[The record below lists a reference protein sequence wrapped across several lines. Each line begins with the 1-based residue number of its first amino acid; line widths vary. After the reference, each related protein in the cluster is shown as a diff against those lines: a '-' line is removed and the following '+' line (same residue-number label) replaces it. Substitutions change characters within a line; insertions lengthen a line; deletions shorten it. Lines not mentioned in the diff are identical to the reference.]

1 MSFKTDEWQQQPADD
16 VTRPLPFALGPE
28 KSILSTMLQD
38 PQEWIPAA
46 LDAGITPEHFYL
58 PSHSTLFEFLASE
71 FQAGEEIELVI
82 SIQKLLDTGKLDR
95 CGGPGALADLFTY
108 APSAATFTHHLEHVR
123 DKFVLR
129 QLIQMGNTIIA
140 AAYDSPGESQ
150 ETLAEADRMLT
161 AISAGASV
169 GTPIPTNREVL
180 KECFERF
187 ERRTKGTESTMGI
200 SLMPLLD
207 RHLYGGH
214 PGRMIVIGA
223 YPEGGKSVI
232 ASQML
237 LNAAEEGHPGIY
249 LSLEMSE
256 QDIMDR
262 MIVQVGRI
270 HAKAFTDPQEYARE
284 NGGPEVTKGLMQAI
298 VNAARKLKDMPIR
311 VKRVDR
317 KLSSI
322 IATIRRAHREYGI
335 KVAVVDYAQ
344 RIKGSKNESREIEQ
358 TECSNALQTLA
369 GDLGITIIVPS
380 QLNEDGETKHGRVW
394 QEDGDAVLLI
404 VQDRN
409 KESPTYKR
417 HRNVTIV
424 KDRHYGSGG
433 TRVPLILDREYIRFV
448 EGRDETE
455 GATKPK
461 FQR

>member
-1 MSFKTDEWQQQPADD
+1 MSFETQKWPQPGDD

-28 KSILSTMLQD
+28 KSILSSMLQE
-38 PQEWIPAA
+38 PQEWIPVAI
-46 LDAGITPEHFYL
+46 DEGITPEHFYL

-71 FQAGEEIELVI
+71 FQAGEEIELVM
-82 SIQKLLDTGKLDR
+82 SIQKLLDTGRLDR
-95 CGGPGALADLFTY
+95 VGGPSGLTDLYTY
-108 APSAATFTHHLEHVR
+108 APSPGHFRHHIEHVR

-150 ETLAEADRMLT
+150 ETLAEADRMIT
-161 AISAGASV
+161 AITSGASI

-180 KECFERF
+180 KECFDRF
-187 ERRTKGTESTMGI
+187 ERRTKNEESTMGAPLI
-200 SLMPLLD
+200 PLLD
-207 RHLYGGH
+207 RYLYGGH
-214 PGRMIVIGA
+214 PGRMIVVGA

-256 QDIMDR
+256 RDVMDR
-262 MIVQVGRI
+262 MIIQVGRI
-270 HAKAFTDPQEYARE
+270 HAKAFSDPREYARE

-298 VNAARKLKDMPIR
+298 VNAARKIKDMPIR

-317 KLSSI
+317 KLASI

-344 RIKGSKNESREIEQ
+344 RIKGTKTESREIEQ

-380 QLNEDGETKHGRVW
+380 QLNEDGETKHGKVW

-417 HRNVTIV
+417 HRHTLIA

-433 TRVPLILDREYIRFV
+433 TRVPLILNREYIRFV
-448 EGRDETE
+448 EGCDETE
-455 GATKPK
+455 GTQKPK
-461 FQR
+461 FTR